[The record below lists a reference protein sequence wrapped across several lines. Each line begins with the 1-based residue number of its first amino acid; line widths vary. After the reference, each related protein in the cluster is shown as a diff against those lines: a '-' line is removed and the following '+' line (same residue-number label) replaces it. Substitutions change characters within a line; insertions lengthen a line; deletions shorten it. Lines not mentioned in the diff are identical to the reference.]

1 MYLYWNSQYEK
12 PSAGKVRSKYRLQIY
27 YLSYIQ
33 DFCIPHLDKIVFCH
47 ILCYYTNLISLQ
59 RKVSSV
65 RVMVHDIGRIENIIF
80 IPDADGSDP
89 STNSDSSF
97 ESCDFISST
106 VIDRMMYYES

>member
-1 MYLYWNSQYEK
+1 
-12 PSAGKVRSKYRLQIY
+12 
-27 YLSYIQ
+27 
-33 DFCIPHLDKIVFCH
+33 
-47 ILCYYTNLISLQ
+47 
-59 RKVSSV
+59 
-65 RVMVHDIGRIENIIF
+65 MVHDIGRIENIIF